1 MLRLLLIKGRCE
13 CRLTTLLTLPPYRKA
28 ALLMRRT
35 TVLLTTMALT
45 LLVASGVALAVTKI
59 GPDGPDTLMGT
70 NGDDNLIGKGGN
82 DDLYALNGR
91 DTLVGGPGKDIVA
104 DAPRGVWRRG
114 DKNLQGGP
122 GNDLVFGAR
131 GSDNVLGD
139 AGNDFLIDGPT
150 HESSLDKVSGGDG
163 NDVLLVD
170 NAPAAKD
177 IATCGGGF
185 DRVLADSKDLVAS
198 DCERVRIVHG
208 SREEVK
214 QQEEE
219 FFASIPQS
227 FFEGLQPGFS

>member
-1 MLRLLLIKGRCE
+1 
-13 CRLTTLLTLPPYRKA
+13 
-28 ALLMRRT
+28 MRRT
-35 TVLLTTMALT
+35 IVLLATMALT
-45 LLVASGVALAVTKI
+45 VLVASGVALAVNKVGT
-59 GPDGPDTLMGT
+59 DGPDTLRGT

-91 DTLVGGPGKDIVA
+91 DTLLGGPGKDVVV
-104 DAPRGVWRRG
+104 DKPRGWAGG
-114 DKNLQGGP
+114 DKILLGGP
-122 GNDLVFGAR
+122 GNDIVVGGR
-131 GSDNVLGD
+131 GSDKVVGEE
-139 AGNDFLIDGPT
+139 GNDFQIDGPV
-150 HESSLDKVSGGDG
+150 SDVALDVVSGGDG

-177 IATCGGGF
+177 TATCGGGF

-208 SREEVK
+208 SREEVM

-227 FFEGLQPGFS
+227 FFEGLQPGV